1 MDDTTTMLLK
11 FANGTTGSLTTLF
24 VTAELWRVHAFG
36 SKGWLEMRGDTGLT
50 FLGREGKAERIPLQA
65 VDKEQLTLE
74 AFADA
79 VATKTPITVSPEQAI
94 NGIAVL
100 EAIEHSASSGKPVV
114 VG

>member
-1 MDDTTTMLLK
+1 MDDTTMLLR

-36 SKGWLEMRGDTGLT
+36 SKGWLEMRGDTDLT
-50 FLGREGKAERIPLQA
+50 FLGLEGKTERIPLRA

-79 VATKTPITVSPEQAI
+79 VAAKTPFTVPPEQAI

-100 EAIEHSASSGKPVV
+100 EAIEPSARSGKQVV
-114 VG
+114 IG